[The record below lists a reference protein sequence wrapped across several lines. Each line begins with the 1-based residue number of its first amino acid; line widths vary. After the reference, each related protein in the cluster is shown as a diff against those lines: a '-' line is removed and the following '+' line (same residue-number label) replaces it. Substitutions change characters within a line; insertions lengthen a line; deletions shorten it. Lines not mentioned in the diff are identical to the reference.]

1 MVGYDNFALL
11 LRIINIGRSRKLCD
25 NRKSLRLSC
34 LKQLFDT
41 RKTLCDIVTGNASGM
56 ERTHGQLGTR
66 LSDRLGSD
74 DADSLSHLY
83 RLSGR
88 HIGSVALRADA
99 AVGSAGEDGT
109 NLDLG
114 QWLAFFIHALL
125 HNEFRALRRNHM
137 VCLHQ
142 NVSILIYDILAQVAS
157 CNTLL
162 QAFNLFIAIHEC
174 FYIHSRKFGSLFY
187 AVDFMDDQ
195 FLGYVNQTPGQ
206 VSGIGCTQGRI

>member
-1 MVGYDNFALL
+1 MV
-11 LRIINIGRSRKLCD
+11 RILI
-25 NRKSLRLSC
+25 
-34 LKQLFDT
+34 
-41 RKTLCDIVTGNASGM
+41 
-56 ERTHGQLGTR
+56 
-66 LSDRLGSD
+66 
-74 DADSLSHLY
+74 
-83 RLSGR
+83 
-88 HIGSVALRADA
+88 
-99 AVGSAGEDGT
+99 
-109 NLDLG
+109 LG